1 MKLSFITALTAVLMS
16 TSAFAQKT
24 VELVWPFSPSAPHSN
39 IVRSLAENANKSQSK
54 YTFVFTNKPG
64 AGGAI
69 AVNYA
74 TQPSDQ
80 IKILAHT
87 SSYWIRP
94 AFFEE
99 GKYDINVVTPITF
112 IYKGESLALISAKHK
127 TLEEFKKQDKPNLGI
142 IPGSITMLTASKISS
157 SLKDDFNLIPYPGTP
172 EISRDVMGKHLD
184 AGIEFTALADTL
196 QPNINI
202 LGITGT
208 RSILGHKTFSSQGVK
223 GLDDIFSSFFI
234 SISKTADPAL
244 INEMTAILQ
253 AAAKGD
259 NVKAIVE
266 NNLRAEYVQMN
277 TEETQKFFKQHTAV
291 WNSILKK

>member
-1 MKLSFITALTAVLMS
+1 VKLSVALAALVLS

-24 VELVWPFSPSAPHSN
+24 VELVWPFSPASPHSN
-39 IVRSLAENANKSQSK
+39 VVRSLADNANKSQNK
-54 YTFVFTNKPG
+54 YTFVFTHKPG

-69 AVNYA
+69 AVNYVI
-74 TQPSDQ
+74 QPGDN
-80 IKILAHT
+80 IRVLTHT
-87 SSYWIRP
+87 SSFWIRP
-94 AFFEE
+94 SFFDE
-99 GKYDINVVTPITF
+99 GKYDINAITPITF
-112 IYKGESLALISAKHK
+112 IYKGESLALISSKHK
-127 TLEEFKKQDKPNLGI
+127 TLDEFKKQDKPNLGI

-157 SLKDDFNLIPYPGTP
+157 SIKDNFNLIPYPGTP
-172 EISRDVMGKHLD
+172 EISRDVLGKHLD
-184 AGIEFTALADTL
+184 AGIEFTALADAL

-208 RSILGHKTFSSQGVK
+208 RSVLGHKTFSSQGVK

-234 SISKTADPAL
+234 GISKTADPAVV
-244 INEMTAILQ
+244 NEMTTILQ

-259 NVKAIVE
+259 NVKSIVE

-277 TEETQKFFKQHTAV
+277 SEDTQKFFRQHTAV